1 MLSAICG
8 MGMSE
13 RLKILIADESPFFR
27 SIEKQF
33 LQNSPAEILEVKDSD
48 ELLSR
53 LRDEKPSLIYL
64 SCSLLPLDGIDC
76 CLAIKSDEELSDIP
90 VVLVCDPNDKEQE
103 ERCERSLC
111 DAVLVK
117 PLDRHQ
123 FLQVGRCFLDA
134 IREHRQN
141 CLIQVSFTANGEE
154 LKGKGLDISSGGMF
168 IDSSIEIE
176 VGELT
181 DVSFKLPGS
190 DPLPVTCKGLVT
202 WLNRRPD
209 LLKPHYPTGFGV
221 KFVGLPDVLSRKLG
235 RLADKS

>member
-1 MLSAICG
+1 
-8 MGMSE
+8 MSE
-13 RLKILIADESPFFR
+13 RLKIMIADESPFFR

-33 LQNSPAEILEVKDSD
+33 LQNSPAEILEAKNSD
-48 ELLSR
+48 ELLTL
-53 LRDEKPSLIYL
+53 LREEKPNLVYL

-76 CLAIKSDEELSDIP
+76 CLAIKSDEELSEIP
-90 VVLVCDPNDKEQE
+90 VVLVCDPNQKEQE
-103 ERCERSLC
+103 ERCERSSC

-134 IREHRQN
+134 IREHRQS
-141 CLIQVSFTANGEE
+141 CLIHVNVSVNGEE
-154 LKGKGLDISSGGMF
+154 IKGKGLDISSGGMF
-168 IDSSIEIE
+168 VDSPAEVTVGDLAEI
-176 VGELT
+176 
-181 DVSFKLPGS
+181 SFKLPGPN
-190 DPLPVTCKGLVT
+190 PLPVECKGLIT

-221 KFVGLPDVLSRKLG
+221 KFVGLPDVMSRHLG